1 MRYGRYRLPG
11 WLRRNTTLR
20 LSLQFEKALS
30 YATRIH
36 GGQLRKKTRI
46 PYIAHILGVAA
57 IAMEYGA
64 NETEAIAALLHDA
77 VEDCGGAKRLR
88 DIERKFGKSVARIV
102 EGCTD
107 TDQTPKPPWL
117 ERKKAYVAHV
127 RHASMHT
134 KLVSASDKLHN
145 VRAILMDYRQEGER
159 LWSRFNAG
167 KQGALWYYRALVNA
181 FTGKRIQPLVQELDR
196 TLTQLE
202 LLSNNGKQ
210 MSKPPAPNAFRNPAL
225 AKNESR
231 A

>member
-1 MRYGRYRLPG
+1 MQ
-11 WLRRNTTLR
+11 
-20 LSLQFEKALS
+20 LSPQFEKALT

-64 NETEAIAALLHDA
+64 NETEAIGALLHDA

-88 DIERKFGKSVARIV
+88 DIERKFGKDVAKIV

-107 TDQTPKPPWL
+107 TDQSPKPPWRD
-117 ERKKAYVAHV
+117 RKKAYVAHV
-127 RHASMHT
+127 RHAQMST

-145 VRAILMDYRQEGER
+145 VRAILMDYRKEGER

-181 FTGKRIQPLVQELDR
+181 FSGKSRKLSGLVQELDR

-202 LLSNNGKQ
+202 LLSNNGAQVK
-210 MSKPPAPNAFRNPAL
+210 KPPAPNEAA
-225 AKNESR
+225 A
-231 A
+231 

>member
-1 MRYGRYRLPG
+1 M
-11 WLRRNTTLR
+11 
-20 LSLQFEKALS
+20 
-30 YATRIH
+30 H

-46 PYIAHILGVAA
+46 PYIAHILGVTA

-64 NETEAIAALLHDA
+64 NETEAIGALLHDT

-88 DIERKFGKSVARIV
+88 EIERKFGKDVAKIV

-117 ERKKAYVAHV
+117 ERKKAYLAHV
-127 RHASMHT
+127 RHAPNPT

-145 VRAILMDYRQEGER
+145 VRAILMDYRKEGEK
-159 LWSRFNAG
+159 LWSRFNGG
-167 KQGALWYYRALVNA
+167 KQGALWYYRALVKA
-181 FTGKRIQPLVQELDR
+181 FSGKRIQPLVRELDR

-210 MSKPPAPNAFRNPAL
+210 VNQAPAT
-225 AKNESR
+225 K
-231 A
+231 

>member
-1 MRYGRYRLPG
+1 VH
-11 WLRRNTTLR
+11 
-20 LSLQFEKALS
+20 LSRQFEKALT

-36 GGQLRKKTRI
+36 GGQRRKKTRI

-64 NETEAIAALLHDA
+64 DETEAIAALLHDA

-88 DIERKFGKSVARIV
+88 DIERKFGKDVARIV

-127 RHASMHT
+127 RRAPMST

-145 VRAILMDYRQEGER
+145 VRAILMDYRKEGEK
-159 LWSRFNAG
+159 LWSRFNRG
-167 KQGALWYYRALVNA
+167 KQGALWYYRALVSA
-181 FTGKRIQPLVQELDR
+181 FNGKRIQPLVQELDR
-196 TLTQLE
+196 TLTKLE
-202 LLSNNGKQ
+202 LLSNNGVRVRRP
-210 MSKPPAPNAFRNPAL
+210 S
-225 AKNESR
+225 AK
-231 A
+231 

>member
-1 MRYGRYRLPG
+1 MQ
-11 WLRRNTTLR
+11 
-20 LSLQFEKALS
+20 LSRQFERALI
-30 YATRIH
+30 YAIRIH

-88 DIERKFGKSVARIV
+88 DIERKFGKDVARIV

-127 RHASMHT
+127 RHAPMPT

-145 VRAILMDYRQEGER
+145 VRATLMSYRKEGEK
-159 LWSRFNAG
+159 LWSRFNGG
-167 KQGALWYYRALVNA
+167 KSGTLWYYRALVNA
-181 FTGKRIQPLVQELDR
+181 FGGKRIRPLVQELDR
-196 TLTQLE
+196 TLIQLE
-202 LLSNNGKQ
+202 LLSNHGKQ
-210 MSKPPAPNAFRNPAL
+210 VKQPPAQGKSSPSSMPNDDEP
-225 AKNESR
+225 
-231 A
+231 

>member
-1 MRYGRYRLPG
+1 M
-11 WLRRNTTLR
+11 R
-20 LSLQFEKALS
+20 LSRHFEKALT

-46 PYIAHILGVAA
+46 PYIAHIIGVAA

-88 DIERKFGKSVARIV
+88 DIERKFGKKVARIV
-102 EGCTD
+102 DGCTD
-107 TDQTPKPPWL
+107 TDRTPKPPWL
-117 ERKKAYVAHV
+117 ERKKAYIAHV
-127 RHASMHT
+127 RHAPMPT

-145 VRAILMDYRQEGER
+145 VRAILMDYRKEGET

-167 KQGALWYYRALVNA
+167 KHGALWYYRALVNA
-181 FTGKRIQPLVQELDR
+181 FTGKRIEPLVEELNR

-202 LLSNNGKQ
+202 FLSNHGAQMKQ
-210 MSKPPAPNAFRNPAL
+210 PPAA
-225 AKNESR
+225 NEAAR
-231 A
+231 

>member
-1 MRYGRYRLPG
+1 M
-11 WLRRNTTLR
+11 R
-20 LSLQFEKALS
+20 LSRHFEKALI

-64 NETEAIAALLHDA
+64 DETEAIAALLHDA

-88 DIERKFGKSVARIV
+88 DIERRFGKAVAKIV

-107 TDQTPKPPWL
+107 TDLVPKPPWL

-127 RHASMHT
+127 RDASIST

-145 VRAILMDYRQEGER
+145 IRAILMDFRQEGEK
-159 LWSRFNAG
+159 LWSRFNGG
-167 KQGALWYYRALVNA
+167 KEGALWYYRALVKA
-181 FTGKRIQPLVQELDR
+181 FGRAKRIRRLVQEIDR
-196 TLTQLE
+196 VLMELE
-202 LLSNNGKQ
+202 LLSNKGKPV
-210 MSKPPAPNAFRNPAL
+210 KIPPLP
-225 AKNESR
+225 R

>member
-1 MRYGRYRLPG
+1 M
-11 WLRRNTTLR
+11 R
-20 LSLQFEKALS
+20 LSPHFEKALT

-46 PYIAHILGVAA
+46 PYIAHIIGVAA

-88 DIERKFGKSVARIV
+88 DIDRKFGKKVARIV
-102 EGCTD
+102 AGCTD
-107 TDQTPKPPWL
+107 TDRTPKPPWL

-127 RHASMHT
+127 RHAPMPT

-145 VRAILMDYRQEGER
+145 VRAILMDYRKEGER
-159 LWSRFNAG
+159 LWSRFNGG
-167 KQGALWYYRALVNA
+167 KQGALWYYRALVKA
-181 FTGKRIQPLVQELDR
+181 FTGQRIEPLVQELNR

-202 LLSNNGKQ
+202 FLSNHGAQVKQ
-210 MSKPPAPNAFRNPAL
+210 PPAPNEAAR
-225 AKNESR
+225 
-231 A
+231 

>member
-1 MRYGRYRLPG
+1 M
-11 WLRRNTTLR
+11 R
-20 LSLQFEKALS
+20 LSRQFEKALI

-46 PYIAHILGVAA
+46 PYIAHILGVSA

-88 DIERKFGKSVARIV
+88 DIERKFGKKVAKIV

-107 TDQTPKPPWL
+107 TNQTPKPPWL
-117 ERKKAYVAHV
+117 KRKKAYVAHV
-127 RHASMHT
+127 RHAPMPT

-145 VRAILMDYRQEGER
+145 VRAILMDYRKERER
-159 LWSRFNAG
+159 LWSRFNGG

-181 FTGKRIQPLVQELDR
+181 FRGKRIQLLVQELDR
-196 TLTQLE
+196 TLTELE
-202 LLSNNGKQ
+202 LLSNNGVQVKQ
-210 MSKPPAPNAFRNPAL
+210 PPAPNEAAR
-225 AKNESR
+225 
-231 A
+231 